1 MPDTSINW
9 ERDVD
14 AALER
19 ARTSSRPILIDFTAA
34 PG

>member
-1 MPDTSINW
+1 MPDTRITW

-19 ARTSSRPILIDFTAA
+19 ARGSSQPILIDFTAA